1 MQFFYKKSIEV
12 SLSDLQKA
20 NDFIKEE
27 SKKNKVSK
35 RELQTT
41 LLLFEESTL
50 CLLQGKQEEKFNVT
64 FEKKWG
70 RDYLLIS
77 HKNNDEVNPLELIK
91 EYNEEDVEESLRH
104 AIFSSNQ
111 QILSFSHKRNTNIV
125 SIKIHEAGN
134 TFIYF
139 TFAAMILG
147 IVVGLLL
154 KEFASESLTNFLST
168 NILDIIP
175 TLFINALKLLLAPLV
190 FCSIETSISGL
201 TDISKFGK
209 MAAKILIMY
218 LVTSILALALGY
230 GLGEVF
236 FKNGVGFTMAGAI
249 ISPDVMSTGETI
261 RNTIVGL
268 MPSDLVSPI
277 LNGDMMQVIFV
288 AVFVGICA
296 NALGDKIKPINDLIV
311 SGNTLCMELVSVIM
325 KFLPIS
331 CFCSMAT
338 SIINTGTESLVTLFK
353 LILVFYLACLIIMA
367 AYVLMV
373 AIFGKLNPIQYMKKV
388 LPYLLTPFTLSSSAA
403 SVPFT
408 IEMCLNKL
416 GLDKKLTYFSIPLGA
431 TINMNGT
438 CAYLVLGTYLFFI
451 ATGIP
456 MNFGVWL
463 NIFITILVLA
473 IGAPGVP
480 GGLIINFTTIFAIV
494 GIPVEAITLL
504 MGVNQFSDMASTAV
518 NVFGDITSTTI
529 VAANDQMIDMNIY
542 NA

>member
-27 SKKNKVSK
+27 SKNNKVSK
-35 RELQTT
+35 RELQTA
-41 LLLFEESTL
+41 LLLFEESAV
-50 CLLQGKQEEKFNVT
+50 CLLQGNQEEKFNVT

-70 RDYLLIS
+70 RDYLPIS

-139 TFAAMILG
+139 TFASMILG

-268 MPSDLVSPI
+268 IPSDLVSPI

-338 SIINTGTESLVTLFK
+338 SILNTGTESLVTLFK